1 MLLPALLS
9 LVVLQQATSTTAPPA
24 QISKVEVQPS
34 GGEVQV
40 GGKLKF
46 TARALE
52 AAGQPVPGA
61 QFGWYDGAMQGQV
74 DSTGVF
80 TGGYQGYSRVT
91 AVAYGAGGQGSQGF
105 GTAIVHVLPEPPS
118 RIELDPPPARL
129 VAGSR
134 LTPPATPVSRP
145 GGRRP
150 HR

>member
-24 QISKVEVQPS
+24 QITKVEVQPS

-46 TARALE
+46 TARALD

-80 TGGYQGYSRVT
+80 TGGYQGYSRIT
-91 AVAYGAGGQGSQGF
+91 AGA
-105 GTAIVHVLPEPPS
+105 ERPS
-118 RIELDPPPARL
+118 RAGKSGVRHARRTTS
-129 VAGSR
+129 A
-134 LTPPATPVSRP
+134 
-145 GGRRP
+145 
-150 HR
+150 